1 MVKNRFMSNLRGTVA
16 AARKR
21 AEDAYRAGRAK
32 DKHRRVLTEYLDR
45 LTSMRKW
52 VVNHCD
58 MVSLLSMPQFLAL
71 DPLVPWCTIYRRTPN
86 LFALSLPCLSSF
98 NALIE

>member
-1 MVKNRFMSNLRGTVA
+1 MVKNRFMSNLSSTVA

-32 DKHRRVLTEYLDR
+32 DKHRRILAEYLHR

-52 VVNHCD
+52 VVTHCD
-58 MVSLLSMPQFLAL
+58 MVSLLHAP
-71 DPLVPWCTIYRRTPN
+71 T
-86 LFALSLPCLSSF
+86 SS
-98 NALIE
+98 E